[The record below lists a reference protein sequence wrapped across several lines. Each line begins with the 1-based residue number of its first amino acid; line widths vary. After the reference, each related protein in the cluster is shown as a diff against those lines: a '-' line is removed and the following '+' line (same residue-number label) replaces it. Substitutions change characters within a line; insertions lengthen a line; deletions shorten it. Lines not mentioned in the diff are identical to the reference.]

1 MLFSTKAKAA
11 KAKGALGVRAVVV
24 GLADER

>member
-1 MLFSTKAKAA
+1 MNFSSKAKAA
-11 KAKGALGVRAVVV
+11 KAKDALGVRAVVV